1 MVQGFL
7 PKPETGAQKR
17 DPCGFLRMDVSFS
30 ARILAGTPD
39 KLTGKGVTMEQDK
52 KVTLSITEQEHQVI
66 KLIRELGYGELSI
79 LVKDGKPYRV
89 EEIRKSIQIK

>member
-1 MVQGFL
+1 M
-7 PKPETGAQKR
+7 
-17 DPCGFLRMDVSFS
+17 
-30 ARILAGTPD
+30 
-39 KLTGKGVTMEQDK
+39 MEQEK
-52 KVTLSITEQEHQVI
+52 RVTLQITEQEHQGI